1 MLKSIKSKLFA
12 ASIVVSSIVLP
23 TAALAA
29 ESSIPQPAQ
38 DAITSIGE
46 TATGMI
52 DLAWPVIALVVGGF
66 LAIKLFKKVSN
77 KV

>member
-12 ASIVVSSIVLP
+12 ASIVVSSVALP

>member
-12 ASIVVSSIVLP
+12 ALIVVSSVVLP

-29 ESSIPQPAQ
+29 ESSIPKSAQ
-38 DAITSIGE
+38 DAITSIGD
-46 TATGMI
+46 TATAMF
-52 DLAWPVIALVVGGF
+52 DLAWPVIVIVVAGF
-66 LAIKLFKKVSN
+66 LSIKLFKKVTN

>member
-12 ASIVVSSIVLP
+12 ASIVVSFIALP

-29 ESSIPQPAQ
+29 ESSIPKPAQ
-38 DAITSIGE
+38 DAITSIGD

>member
-1 MLKSIKSKLFA
+1 MFKSIKSKLFA
-12 ASIVVSSIVLP
+12 ASIVVSSVILP
-23 TAALAA
+23 TAAFAA

>member
-1 MLKSIKSKLFA
+1 MFKKTLATIIVATASIASPAVFA
-12 ASIVVSSIVLP
+12 AETP
-23 TAALAA
+23 T
-29 ESSIPQPAQ
+29 STVPQAAQ
-38 DAITSIGE
+38 DAITGVGN

-66 LAIKLFKKVSN
+66 LAIKMFKKVAS

>member
-12 ASIVVSSIVLP
+12 ASIVVSSVALP

-29 ESSIPQPAQ
+29 ESSIPKPAQ
-38 DAITSIGE
+38 DAITGIGD
-46 TATGMI
+46 TALGMI

-66 LAIKLFKKVSN
+66 LAIRIFKKVSN

>member
-12 ASIVVSSIVLP
+12 ASIVVSSVVLP
-23 TAALAA
+23 TVALAA

>member
-1 MLKSIKSKLFA
+1 MFKSIKSKLFS
-12 ASIVVSSIVLP
+12 ASIIVSSIVLP
-23 TAALAA
+23 TAAFAA
-29 ESSIPQPAQ
+29 ESTIPQPAQ
-38 DAITSIGE
+38 DAIKSIGD

-66 LAIKLFKKVSN
+66 LAIKLFKKVSS

>member
-12 ASIVVSSIVLP
+12 ASIIVSSVALP

>member
-12 ASIVVSSIVLP
+12 ASIVVSSIALP

>member
-1 MLKSIKSKLFA
+1 MFKKTLATIIVATASIASPAVFA
-12 ASIVVSSIVLP
+12 AETTSSTVP
-23 TAALAA
+23 KA
-29 ESSIPQPAQ
+29 AQ
-38 DAITSIGE
+38 DAITGVGS

-66 LAIKLFKKVSN
+66 LAIKMFKKVAS